1 VILDWILQDG
11 KGDELLPENPTDLR
25 FPVIVMTSY
34 GDEALGVH
42 LVQRGAVDYI
52 AKSKAIF
59 DDLPHIVERG
69 LQTWKDRRAKKK
81 LEQRL
86 TSQESILRA
95 VLSNPVESI
104 VLLSRDGIILDLNTA
119 MADALGR
126 NAPGF
131 IGTCIFDYF
140 PKTLAAS
147 RQRYVREVF
156 ETGAAAHFDDER
168 NGRWYDNIIQPVT
181 DSTGK
186 VIQVVVIGRDITER
200 KQVGEALKQSEEQY
214 RVLVE
219 NERDVVYRMDA
230 DLKFTF
236 LNQATE
242 QLTGYSAEEMMGR
255 SILEILTPL
264 SATMVRKRLAVRLEG
279 VHPSLKGE
287 SAVFEVELRGKN
299 GEIIQAEVSSTPIIT
314 PEGTLAGFQG
324 ITRDITERRRAEEKR
339 RIYETRLNYA
349 MEIGNLAWWE
359 MDLPGGEVRFDDRK
373 AAMLGYSP
381 DLFHHYSDFTALL
394 HPDDLEPTMQAMRD
408 HLSGT
413 LARYYTE
420 YRIRTSDGSY
430 RWLRDVGGITG
441 RQADGTPATVTGIVI
456 DITAG
461 KRVEESLRESEER
474 YRTLIEELPDFV
486 IVQRQGELLYVN
498 AAVSKLLGNSAV
510 NVIHTSIFDYIMPE
524 SRETI
529 LTVMEKRE
537 AGGSPLPYVVK
548 ITVPDGS
555 IRWVEIRGAGIMY
568 EGQPATLNVLTDI
581 TENKWATEAIF
592 ASEQKFRALADYTF
606 DWEYWIGPDEK
617 YIYVTPSCER
627 ITGYTPE
634 EFYHNKDFLND
645 LVVPEDQDIFR
656 THTSQAKDS
665 ADPGFLEF
673 RIRTKQGNIV
683 WIGHV
688 CHPIY
693 NSDGEYLGRRGSNRD
708 ITEKKL
714 VDEALRES
722 EVKYRELVS
731 HIPIGVGIVTLDGHA
746 LAFNDAMCR
755 IFNASP
761 EQLKNTSSLM
771 SYQHPDDRARLFER
785 LEREGEIRDH
795 ELSLKRRDGTS
806 FDANLNLVRFIFN
819 DETVAFVMIE
829 DISEKKMVQTA
840 LVESEERYRSL
851 FNLSPVGIVLTNVA
865 GNILEMNDAML
876 NTFGYSREEI
886 GSMNISALHANPD
899 TRIELAGI
907 ILCRGSISDYE
918 IVCKRR
924 DGSTFPALLNS
935 SRIIRGGERLF
946 QSSVIDITD
955 RKLMEEEIRSLNRA
969 LEQRVIQRTNE
980 LNATLGEK
988 EILLREI
995 HHRVKNNLQII
1006 ISILR
1011 LQKRQITDSGTM
1023 AILQDCESR
1032 VLSMALVHEKLYR
1045 SKDLAYID
1053 IGDYLRTLTQNLFTT
1068 YSINQKTVTFHVEI
1082 TDIQLDINRA
1092 IPVGLILNE
1101 LISNSLKHA
1110 FPLGH
1115 EGRIVIHGKQEKGE
1129 IVLSL
1134 QDDGIGLPVGFDWR
1148 HCPSL
1153 GMHLVMTLIE
1163 QVQGKIEMADCE
1175 KGAHFIIRI
1184 PGDQSLV

>member
-1 VILDWILQDG
+1 
-11 KGDELLPENPTDLR
+11 
-25 FPVIVMTSY
+25 
-34 GDEALGVH
+34 
-42 LVQRGAVDYI
+42 
-52 AKSKAIF
+52 
-59 DDLPHIVERG
+59 
-69 LQTWKDRRAKKK
+69 
-81 LEQRL
+81 
-86 TSQESILRA
+86 
-95 VLSNPVESI
+95 
-104 VLLSRDGIILDLNTA
+104 
-119 MADALGR
+119 
-126 NAPGF
+126 
-131 IGTCIFDYF
+131 
-140 PKTLAAS
+140 
-147 RQRYVREVF
+147 
-156 ETGAAAHFDDER
+156 
-168 NGRWYDNIIQPVT
+168 
-181 DSTGK
+181 
-186 VIQVVVIGRDITER
+186 
-200 KQVGEALKQSEEQY
+200 
-214 RVLVE
+214 
-219 NERDVVYRMDA
+219 
-230 DLKFTF
+230 
-236 LNQATE
+236 
-242 QLTGYSAEEMMGR
+242 
-255 SILEILTPL
+255 
-264 SATMVRKRLAVRLEG
+264 
-279 VHPSLKGE
+279 
-287 SAVFEVELRGKN
+287 
-299 GEIIQAEVSSTPIIT
+299 
-314 PEGTLAGFQG
+314 
-324 ITRDITERRRAEEKR
+324 
-339 RIYETRLNYA
+339 
-349 MEIGNLAWWE
+349 
-359 MDLPGGEVRFDDRK
+359 
-373 AAMLGYSP
+373 
-381 DLFHHYSDFTALL
+381 
-394 HPDDLEPTMQAMRD
+394 
-408 HLSGT
+408 
-413 LARYYTE
+413 
-420 YRIRTSDGSY
+420 
-430 RWLRDVGGITG
+430 
-441 RQADGTPATVTGIVI
+441 
-456 DITAG
+456 
-461 KRVEESLRESEER
+461 
-474 YRTLIEELPDFV
+474 
-486 IVQRQGELLYVN
+486 
-498 AAVSKLLGNSAV
+498 
-510 NVIHTSIFDYIMPE
+510 
-524 SRETI
+524 
-529 LTVMEKRE
+529 
-537 AGGSPLPYVVK
+537 
-548 ITVPDGS
+548 
-555 IRWVEIRGAGIMY
+555 
-568 EGQPATLNVLTDI
+568 
-581 TENKWATEAIF
+581 
-592 ASEQKFRALADYTF
+592 
-606 DWEYWIGPDEK
+606 
-617 YIYVTPSCER
+617 
-627 ITGYTPE
+627 
-634 EFYHNKDFLND
+634 
-645 LVVPEDQDIFR
+645 
-656 THTSQAKDS
+656 
-665 ADPGFLEF
+665 
-673 RIRTKQGNIV
+673 
-683 WIGHV
+683 
-688 CHPIY
+688 
-693 NSDGEYLGRRGSNRD
+693 
-708 ITEKKL
+708 
-714 VDEALRES
+714 
-722 EVKYRELVS
+722 
-731 HIPIGVGIVTLDGHA
+731 
-746 LAFNDAMCR
+746 
-755 IFNASP
+755 
-761 EQLKNTSSLM
+761 M